1 MSPHCKE
8 HQSKKM
14 CVDRN
19 LLNSVHFMLNV
30 TKNLTKSINIKKRDV
45 STAMNL

>member
-1 MSPHCKE
+1 MNPHCKNIRV
-8 HQSKKM
+8 KKM
-14 CVDRN
+14 CVDRT

-30 TKNLTKSINIKKRDV
+30 TKNLTKSIKIKKRDV